1 MSIKNFYL
9 AKSENYK
16 DSDAIVLSDAVILN
30 IEEKKTVKVTIPD
43 GVVNV
48 YFGASNNFWVS
59 AETITLAAPGESKQL
74 SNTLQ
79 NPGLIKLDKEPEI
92 YITVDEPAIVTL
104 TFYRNPNA

>member
-9 AKSENYK
+9 SESSNSK
-16 DSDAIVLSDAVILN
+16 DSDAIVLSDSELLN
-30 IEEKKTVKVTIPD
+30 IEETQTVKVTIPK

-59 AETITLAAPGESKQL
+59 SEPITLAAPGESKQL

-79 NPGLIKLDKEPEI
+79 NPGLIKLDKELEL
-92 YITVDEPAIVTL
+92 YVTVDEPAIVTL
-104 TFYRNPNA
+104 TWYRNPNA